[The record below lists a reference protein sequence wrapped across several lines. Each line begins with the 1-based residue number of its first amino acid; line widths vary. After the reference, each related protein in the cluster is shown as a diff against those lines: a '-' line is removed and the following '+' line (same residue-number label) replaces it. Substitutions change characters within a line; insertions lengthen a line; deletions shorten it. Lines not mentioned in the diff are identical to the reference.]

1 MSRAVTGKS
10 ASVRRVAETTHIVE
24 ADLKESMN
32 TDRSETDTSDGERAA
47 EGDAGD
53 PADSAPVD
61 SAPVDPDLDPD
72 VSDRDA
78 IEDRL
83 VRLFRSGRTNAV
95 IGWAMVAVLAGAFVE
110 SLLGLDILP
119 MALAA
124 AITAVVVAPGV
135 SARDP
140 RVMPPWEVLGLAL
153 LPVLVRVLLGGELGT
168 FATYLAIAAF
178 ALIVTVELQMFT
190 SLRVT
195 QWFAVLFVVL
205 TTMATAAAWT
215 VLRWNADRLLDTA
228 FLTTNEA
235 LMIEWIYVTLAG
247 LAAGVLFDAYFRR
260 RGARLRRAIGRVVRR

>member
-1 MSRAVTGKS
+1 M
-10 ASVRRVAETTHIVE
+10 E

-32 TDRSETDTSDGERAA
+32 TDRSEADTSDGERAA

-53 PADSAPVD
+53 PADSDPVD
-61 SAPVDPDLDPD
+61 SDPVDSDPD

-110 SLLGLDILP
+110 SLLGLDLLP
-119 MALAA
+119 MVLTA
-124 AITAVVVAPGV
+124 AIIAVVVAPGV
-135 SARDP
+135 SSRDP
-140 RVMPPWEVLGLAL
+140 RVMPPWEVLSLAL